1 MYGDLQLLVMNDLGN
16 GSLPTIAKYAKW
28 KLKVNAL
35 VSLQI
40 ETTDMLKQTI
50 LPGEDYN
57 TFLIGIYS
65 KTNASYFIKIS
76 ILPRISSQNL
86 ASRDYLGLKK
96 L

>member
-40 ETTDMLKQTI
+40 ETTDLLKQTI
-50 LPGEDYN
+50 LPGED
-57 TFLIGIYS
+57 
-65 KTNASYFIKIS
+65 
-76 ILPRISSQNL
+76 
-86 ASRDYLGLKK
+86 
-96 L
+96 